1 MSRCLLRVSIDDSA
15 DRGRISEPVPET
27 DSNEAFEIRRREAP
41 PLAAGSLALEDE
53 MARSVAISVVPE
65 PQKASSTMPPR
76 LEQSRIAS
84 STSATGLTVGCRASS
99 ASRSVPKALTPA

>member
-1 MSRCLLRVSIDDSA
+1 MRFQLRPPVRERLRLGDQAGMSRCLLRVSIDDSA

-65 PQKASSTMPPR
+65 PQKASSSRGSRPRPAPP
-76 LEQSRIAS
+76 A
-84 STSATGLTVGCRASS
+84 
-99 ASRSVPKALTPA
+99 